1 MSLLKSIR
9 DYIDALVHPSAQ
21 HDALTASRH
30 RAFIA
35 PRLIGSVVALAS
47 FPIYLALRGVPSVL
61 EVLVFV
67 WLVAPILTAYYLS
80 RTGQYES
87 AHVLSSLALTGLVTA
102 VAAESGGIT
111 SFAAIWLVIV
121 PLEAALSASRRV
133 VAMASTFAIV
143 AAGLLLF
150 LGTQNMLP
158 AGSGAE
164 SGALAALGII
174 SAALYATGLGLG
186 AESLARTSFWLLYAE
201 EDRYRLLAQNMTDV
215 ITRHGNNG
223 AVLFVSPAAETL
235 FGVKVAELQGHKLFD
250 RVHVADRPAYLTALA
265 DAASLGEARSVEFR
279 VRRDDEAAGPK
290 SASHFIWV
298 EMRCRPLDH
307 AVGNA
312 SATMNEVVAVMRDV
326 TERKL
331 QEQAVEE
338 ARAEAEKANAAKGRF
353 LATMSHELRTPL
365 NAIIGFSDM
374 LKQEEAMRLDQAR
387 RHEYAHLINES
398 GTHLLSVV
406 NGILD
411 MSKME
416 TGNFEITPEPFAPA
430 QAVTASLQALGWLQA
445 QGARQFYFKYCST
458 FDSWY
463 QGEVRGNIGPVT
475 EALMAELG
483 TDFTIAT
490 PAFPDNGRTVFK
502 GHLFVG
508 DVLLSDSGMK
518 DHPLTPM
525 RDANLVRVMQAQC
538 QSKVGLIDHKTIAAG
553 AAAVTLAIDQ
563 LKSQG
568 VRIAIV
574 DAVSND
580 DLIRMGPALRDLP
593 LLTAGSGVAIALPA
607 NFGLQADPRTSL
619 LPAAGGRQAIVSGSC
634 SQATLGQVQ
643 HAMKQGVPAWTLDPA
658 ALMDDAGQQQA
669 IANALQFASQ
679 HATTPVLV
687 YSSAAPD
694 AVRAIQQ
701 RFGVEQ
707 AGTTGSVK
715 ARIRMKGTG
724 NTLRDSL
731 ATSNGRIAIILPKGT
746 FWTKYVQLAE
756 FYLYLVQ
763 LLVYLVLFG
772 AFGPQQRLCG
782 LLFFDQLFYFAA
794 EKEAV
799 FLFGLFLDKQL

>member
-1 MSLLKSIR
+1 MLFRS
-9 DYIDALVHPSAQ
+9 
-21 HDALTASRH
+21 
-30 RAFIA
+30 
-35 PRLIGSVVALAS
+35 
-47 FPIYLALRGVPSVL
+47 
-61 EVLVFV
+61 
-67 WLVAPILTAYYLS
+67 
-80 RTGQYES
+80 
-87 AHVLSSLALTGLVTA
+87 
-102 VAAESGGIT
+102 
-111 SFAAIWLVIV
+111 
-121 PLEAALSASRRV
+121 
-133 VAMASTFAIV
+133 AIV

-312 SATMNEVVAVMRDV
+312 SATMNEVVAVMRHV

-365 NAIIGFSDM
+365 NAIIGFSEM

-416 TGNFEITPEPFAPA
+416 TGDFEITPEPFAPA
-430 QAVTASLQALGWLQA
+430 PVIRSCCDLLALKARDNNLDLVTRLEDLPEIVADKRA
-445 QGARQFYFKYCST
+445 FK
-458 FDSWY
+458 
-463 QGEVRGNIGPVT
+463 QILIN
-475 EALMAELG
+475 
-483 TDFTIAT
+483 
-490 PAFPDNGRTVFK
+490 
-502 GHLFVG
+502 
-508 DVLLSDSGMK
+508 LLSNAMK
-518 DHPLTPM
+518 FTE
-525 RDANLVRVMQAQC
+525 R
-538 QSKVGLIDHKTIAAG
+538 
-553 AAAVTLAIDQ
+553 
-563 LKSQG
+563 
-568 VRIAIV
+568 
-574 DAVSND
+574 
-580 DLIRMGPALRDLP
+580 
-593 LLTAGSGVAIALPA
+593 
-607 NFGLQADPRTSL
+607 
-619 LPAAGGRQAIVSGSC
+619 GGRVTVSARTDEIG
-634 SQATLGQVQ
+634 
-643 HAMKQGVPAWTLDPA
+643 
-658 ALMDDAGQQQA
+658 
-669 IANALQFASQ
+669 
-679 HATTPVLV
+679 
-687 YSSAAPD
+687 
-694 AVRAIQQ
+694 RAH
-701 RFGVEQ
+701 V
-707 AGTTGSVK
+707 
-715 ARIRMKGTG
+715 
-724 NTLRDSL
+724 
-731 ATSNGRIAIILPKGT
+731 
-746 FWTKYVQLAE
+746 
-756 FYLYLVQ
+756 
-763 LLVYLVLFG
+763 
-772 AFGPQQRLCG
+772 
-782 LLFFDQLFYFAA
+782 
-794 EKEAV
+794 
-799 FLFGLFLDKQL
+799 